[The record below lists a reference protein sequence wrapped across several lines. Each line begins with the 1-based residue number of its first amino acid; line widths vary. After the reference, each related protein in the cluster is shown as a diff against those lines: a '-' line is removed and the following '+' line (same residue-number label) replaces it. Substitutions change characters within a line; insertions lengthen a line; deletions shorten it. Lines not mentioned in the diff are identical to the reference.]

1 MAYLDKTGLQHL
13 IEKIKNRVIPIDKG
27 GTGATTTTQARHNLF
42 NNSPLSVEEGGTG
55 VRSYRELGYAL
66 MFVREYVLDNQT
78 ISAGTAKEITYVYNK
93 DLVAVPPI
101 LVGWYLS
108 NATSSGQNVSNVSV
122 YGAYITED
130 GDKFVIKCK
139 NTGSSTAKVKAIFKV
154 LTYNY

>member
-1 MAYLDKTGLQHL
+1 MSYLDKTGLQYL
-13 IEKIKNRVIPIDKG
+13 VNKIKNRVIPIDKG

-55 VRSYRELGYAL
+55 VQSYRELGYAL

-108 NATSSGQNVSNVSV
+108 NATSSGQNVSNVHV
-122 YGAYITED
+122 YGAYINAA

-139 NTGSSTAKVKAIFKV
+139 NTGGSTAKVKAVFKV